1 MFERKLELLSKAV
14 GAPTFAVSSEKVAV
28 KLIEGSSRRGASSH
42 RSPGP
47 RAETS
52 PLATKA
58 AARPP
63 HVCNSKMQSQQYLQQ
78 RQKFAAA
85 VLAFIFILAAVDTAE
100 AGKKEKP
107 EKKVKKSD
115 CGEWQ
120 WSVCVPSSGDC
131 GLGTREGTR
140 TGAECKQ
147 TMKTQRCKIP
157 CNWKKQFGA
166 ECKYQFQAWG
176 ECDLNTALKTRTGS
190 LKRALHNADCQKTVT
205 ISKPCGKLTKPK
217 PQAESKKK
225 KKEGKKQE
233 KMLD

>member
-1 MFERKLELLSKAV
+1 
-14 GAPTFAVSSEKVAV
+14 
-28 KLIEGSSRRGASSH
+28 
-42 RSPGP
+42 
-47 RAETS
+47 
-52 PLATKA
+52 
-58 AARPP
+58 
-63 HVCNSKMQSQQYLQQ
+63 MQAQQYQQQ

-85 VLAFIFILAAVDTAE
+85 FLAFIFILAAVDTAE

-120 WSVCVPSSGDC
+120 WSVCVPTSGDC

-190 LKRALHNADCQKTVT
+190 LKRALHNAECQKTVT

-217 PQAESKKK
+217 PQESKKK